1 MNPNKTNRVT
11 LLLRIYCSHGKVTA
25 ATHPGTEWQAWRLP
39 WSVPDGVGRL
49 PAMGWNSWNEYGCNI
64 NENVFLTTAQKLV
77 STGLKDLGYVY
88 VNVDDC
94 WSDKSKKR
102 DSKTNQII
110 PDATKFPKGISST
123 AAQIHALGLK
133 MGIYSDAGL
142 RRPCCISAI

>member
-1 MNPNKTNRVT
+1 MYPALTMRLSP
-11 LLLRIYCSHGKVTA
+11 LLFISVLAGLA
-25 ATHPGTEWQAWRLP
+25 AALVSSDST
-39 WSVPDGVGRL
+39 GRL

-102 DSKTNQII
+102 NAKTNEII
-110 PDATKFPKGISST
+110 PDTTKFPKGISGT
-123 AAQIHALGLK
+123 AAQIHALGL
-133 MGIYSDAGL
+133 
-142 RRPCCISAI
+142 